1 MRILRIRPKRR
12 RSVLAA
18 LVVAGVVGS
27 AAYAFTATN
36 TVPASTAGSGSGA
49 ISGYTVSAIAY
60 TLNATTPTN
69 LDAVAFTIAPT
80 AATVVKIQ
88 LAAAGSWYTCA
99 NAAGSVICNT
109 TSPQATVAAATNLTV
124 VATQ

>member
-18 LVVAGVVGS
+18 LVVAGVLAS

-69 LDAVAFTIAPT
+69 LDQVAFTIAPT
-80 AATVVKIQ
+80 TAAVVKIQ

-99 NAAGSVICNT
+99 NAAGSVTCNT

>member
-1 MRILRIRPKRR
+1 MRGTSRSRIVLGALGLAVL
-12 RSVLAA
+12 VLA
-18 LVVAGVVGS
+18 S

-60 TLNATTPTN
+60 TLNGTTPTN

-80 AATVVKIQ
+80 TASVVKIQ

-99 NAAGSVICNT
+99 NAAGSVTCNT